1 MTNPRHSLR
10 RCSGAFEARPLFAV
24 FALAMAATSSA
35 LAGVPLAP
43 LSGVSI
49 TSYTVNGSTP
59 GRAGATSTSL
69 TFSNTDNGGFTPTF
83 VVGSLSGDS
92 ISGGNWDLNAVGADY
107 GIYFPE
113 PILNLIGASMQ
124 GTPDLAVGDGI
135 SHTFVL
141 VFTQAQTFSGLNLLG
156 GTNTNVL
163 TATLALSGGG
173 TTDLMTTSVGTVFAA
188 GTYTFGMTGSGT
200 GGDVMAL
207 YAGFAPAAVPGGGI
221 AVLVGLLGGL
231 RGRRRR

>member
-10 RCSGAFEARPLFAV
+10 CCSGTLEARPLFVV

-35 LAGVPLAP
+35 LAGVPIAP
-43 LSGVSI
+43 MSGVSI

-69 TFSNTDNGGFTPTF
+69 TFSNTDNGGFNPTF
-83 VVGSLSGDS
+83 VLGSLSGDE
-92 ISGGNWDLNAVGADY
+92 ISGGNWDLGAVGADY
-107 GIYFPE
+107 GFAVPE
-113 PILNLIGASMQ
+113 PILNVIGASMT
-124 GTPDLAVGDGI
+124 GTPDFAVGDGI

-156 GTNTNVL
+156 STNTNVL
-163 TATLALSGGG
+163 TATLALSSGG

-188 GTYTFGMTGSGT
+188 GTYTFDMTGSGT
-200 GGDVMAL
+200 GGATMAL